1 MSMEPQYIAAIVC
14 AVIGYAAVSFFMR
27 GSRSSDGE
35 KKQDQSSAKSENSF
49 KSDQSDT
56 KSGTKNLQ
64 WFEVLEVSPSASID
78 EIKLAYRKKIS
89 GYHPDRVAS
98 LAQELRELAEER
110 SKAINEAYRIAMLLK
125 T

>member
-1 MSMEPQYIAAIVC
+1 MSLEPEYIAAIIC
-14 AVIGYAAVSFFMR
+14 AVIGYAVVSFLMR

-35 KKQDQSSAKSENSF
+35 KKQDQS
-49 KSDQSDT
+49 DT
-56 KSGTKNLQ
+56 KSGTKILQ

-125 T
+125 N